1 MSRGPPG
8 GDVQRPTAPVVALF
22 AAGCAPCAHRLRRAG
37 GQGLGAGREL
47 GVPKLTAV
55 DLLLF
60 TVDPGFGRDVVA
72 AGAAGIVVDWE
83 RRGKAR
89 RQAGEGT
96 QINADTVEDLARM
109 RAATDG
115 RLLCRI
121 NGAGPWTAGEV
132 ADALAAGADEILLPM
147 VRTAEEVDRTL
158 DLVAGRCGLGILVET
173 QDAVDRVS
181 ELARRPLSRIYVG
194 LNDLR
199 IDRRSSEL
207 FRPLVDGTVDAVRA
221 AVTQPFGVGGLTLPG
236 GGFPVPGM
244 LLAAELVRLRTGF
257 TFLRRSFTADM
268 AGRDPFVEVPR
279 LLAALADLGGADP
292 LTVAERRADF
302 VAAVENAGAPLPVPV
317 PLPA

>member
-1 MSRGPPG
+1 M
-8 GDVQRPTAPVVALF
+8 
-22 AAGCAPCAHRLRRAG
+22 
-37 GQGLGAGREL
+37 
-47 GVPKLTAV
+47 

-96 QINADTVEDLARM
+96 QINADTADDLTRM

-115 RLLCRI
+115 RLVCRV
-121 NGAGPWTAGEV
+121 NGFGPWTAGEV
-132 ADALAAGADEILLPM
+132 DDAIARGADELLLPM
-147 VRTAEEVDRTL
+147 VRTPEEVDRTL

-173 QDAVDRVS
+173 QDAVDRAPA
-181 ELARRPLSRIYVG
+181 LARRPLSRVYVG

-199 IDRRSSEL
+199 IDRRSREL

-221 AVTQPFGVGGLTLPG
+221 HVAQPFGVGGLTLPG
-236 GGFPVPGM
+236 GGFPVPGD
-244 LLAAELVRLRTGF
+244 LLAAELVRLGTDF

-268 AGRDPFVEVPR
+268 AGRDPFREVPR
-279 LLAALADLGGADP
+279 LLAALADLASADP
-292 LTVAERRADF
+292 LTVVERRADF
-302 VAAVENAGAPLPVPV
+302 VAAVESAGSPVPV
-317 PLPA
+317 ALPA